1 MKEDKVNRRNF
12 LKIGAAGAAAG
23 AIAIPGKIRG
33 KMTEKITENVDD
45 LITIHD
51 DFPAEIRSDYKPH
64 SSKDNMFIGA
74 PYHPEDLEANR
85 IHNRGDEDQ
94 EAEEER
100 RQKKGY
106 GRLADALNG
115 GAWALHDRI
124 TPMSCFAVSNHG
136 AFSWDQSRERD
147 PYDENMDE
155 GDSNRGDEPEE
166 GRGMREGDGP
176 DDQQGMHEEEREE
189 RERDEGRYEFASRE
203 EASNVIKRAAIIYGA
218 SLVGI
223 TRRDKRWDYSEFVE
237 AKAIM
242 QERLDESTYGWER
255 FPFEPKTVIVMA
267 FEEDYEAIST
277 APSGISGVAVGQGY
291 SQMSKVAYQLSVF
304 LKELGYKSVAAGND
318 MGLSIPYAIA
328 AGLGEGSRMSLLVTY
343 KYGPRVRIA
352 KVYTDLDFVEYD
364 KPVTFGVMKFCKNCR
379 RCADACPTQ
388 ALTSQKEP
396 SFEPLEGE
404 NRWFNAK
411 GIKKYWIEARKCQ
424 EGWSHFGSDCGACV
438 AACPYNK
445 PDFWHHR
452 LIDKINAHLPGPV
465 HDAMREMDKIFGY
478 GEIDN
483 PDRIDKFFDPRGRS
497 YNGH

>member
-1 MKEDKVNRRNF
+1 VN
-12 LKIGAAGAAAG
+12 
-23 AIAIPGKIRG
+23 
-33 KMTEKITENVDD
+33 
-45 LITIHD
+45 
-51 DFPAEIRSDYKPH
+51 
-64 SSKDNMFIGA
+64 NM
-74 PYHPEDLEANR
+74 
-85 IHNRGDEDQ
+85 
-94 EAEEER
+94 
-100 RQKKGY
+100 
-106 GRLADALNG
+106 
-115 GAWALHDRI
+115 
-124 TPMSCFAVSNHG
+124 G
-136 AFSWDQSRERD
+136 AFSWEQGRGRDPFDEMMEEGESGREGGPEDERD
-147 PYDENMDE
+147 IHEVE
-155 GDSNRGDEPEE
+155 GPEDQQDMPEE
-166 GRGMREGDGP
+166 D
-176 DDQQGMHEEEREE
+176 REE
-189 RERDEGRYEFASRE
+189 RERDEGPYKFISRE
-203 EASNVIKRAAIIYGA
+203 EAANVIKRAAVIYGA
-218 SLVGI
+218 NLVGI
-223 TRRDKRWDYSEFVE
+223 TKRDERWDFSEFVDG
-237 AKAIM
+237 KAMM
-242 QERLDESTYGWER
+242 QGRLEESTYGWER

-291 SQMSKVAYQLSVF
+291 SQMSKVAYQMSVF

-328 AGLGEGSRMSLLVTY
+328 AGLGEGSRMGLLVTY

-388 ALTSQKEP
+388 AITSHKEP

-404 NRWFNAK
+404 NRWFNAI
-411 GIKKYWIEARKCQ
+411 GVKKYFVEARKCQ
-424 EGWSHFGSDCGACV
+424 EGWNHFGSDCGACV
-438 AACPYNK
+438 ASCPYNK

-452 LIDKINAHLPGPV
+452 LIDKITAHLPGPV